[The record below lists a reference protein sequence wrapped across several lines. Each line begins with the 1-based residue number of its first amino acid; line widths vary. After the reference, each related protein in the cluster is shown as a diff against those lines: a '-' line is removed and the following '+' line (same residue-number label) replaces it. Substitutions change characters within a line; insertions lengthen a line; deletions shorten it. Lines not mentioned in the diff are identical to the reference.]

1 MQAQIS
7 FTPGMSNMQGVMDR
21 YIMQE
26 VCFVES
32 AHLFAVKRDLKG
44 IVGFGLG
51 FLYEM
56 GKS

>member
-1 MQAQIS
+1 
-7 FTPGMSNMQGVMDR
+7 MSNTQGVMDR